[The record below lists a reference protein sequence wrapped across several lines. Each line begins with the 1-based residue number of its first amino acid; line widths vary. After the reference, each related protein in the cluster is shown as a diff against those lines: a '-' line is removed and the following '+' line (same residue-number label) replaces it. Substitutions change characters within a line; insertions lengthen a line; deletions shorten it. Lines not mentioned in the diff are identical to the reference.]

1 MIQSFFIFR
10 FFSKKITNRYQ
21 NLCYLCI
28 MAKSKFYVVWNG
40 RQVGV
45 FSNWDSCK
53 MQIEGFKGAQYKSF
67 PDRASA
73 EEAFKTG
80 YQAISQQVNEFNVQQ
95 PMFNSQCPT
104 ANVQQPIGQ
113 SIAVD
118 AACSGNPGKMEF
130 QGVFVETKT
139 HLFKSPVYEH
149 GTNNIGEFLAI
160 VYCLAWQQKKKLN
173 YPIYSDSVNAQKWV
187 REGICKTKITENEKN
202 KPLFEVIRW
211 AEKWLHNNSFRVPI
225 YKWKTEIWGEIPADF
240 GRK

>member
-1 MIQSFFIFR
+1 
-10 FFSKKITNRYQ
+10 
-21 NLCYLCI
+21 
-28 MAKSKFYVVWNG
+28 MAKSKFYVVWKG
-40 RQVGV
+40 RQAGV
-45 FSNWDSCK
+45 YSNWESCK

-67 PDRASA
+67 PDRQSA
-73 EEAFKTG
+73 EDAFKAGCQQT
-80 YQAISQQVNEFNVQQ
+80 SQRDHESTRLQVNETTRLQVE
-95 PMFNSQCPT
+95 M
-104 ANVQQPIGQ
+104 PITQ

-139 HLFKSPVYEH
+139 NLFKSPVYEH

-160 VYCLAWQQKKKLN
+160 VYCLAWQHKHKLS

-187 REGICKTKITENEKN
+187 REGVCKTKIEENEKN

-211 AEKWLHNNSFRVPI
+211 AEKWLKTNSFRVPI
-225 YKWKTEIWGEIPADF
+225 YKWKTEVWGEIPADF

>member
-1 MIQSFFIFR
+1 
-10 FFSKKITNRYQ
+10 
-21 NLCYLCI
+21 
-28 MAKSKFYVVWNG
+28 MAKSKFYVVWKG
-40 RQVGV
+40 RQAGV
-45 FSNWDSCK
+45 YSNWESCK

-67 PDRASA
+67 PDRQSA
-73 EEAFKTG
+73 EDAFKAG
-80 YQAISQQVNEFNVQQ
+80 YQQTSQRDYESTRLQVNETTRLQVE
-95 PMFNSQCPT
+95 M
-104 ANVQQPIGQ
+104 PITQ

-160 VYCLAWQQKKKLN
+160 VYCLAWQHKHKLS

-187 REGICKTKITENEKN
+187 REGVCKTKIEENEKN

-211 AEKWLHNNSFRVPI
+211 AEKWLKTNSFRVPI
-225 YKWKTEIWGEIPADF
+225 YKWKTEVWGEIPADF

>member
-1 MIQSFFIFR
+1 
-10 FFSKKITNRYQ
+10 
-21 NLCYLCI
+21 
-28 MAKSKFYVVWNG
+28 MAKNKFYVVWNG

-45 FSNWDSCK
+45 YSNWDSCK
-53 MQIEGFKGAQYKSF
+53 IQIEGYKGAQYKSF

-73 EEAFKTG
+73 EEAFKSG
-80 YQAISQQVNEFNVQQ
+80 YQQSAISHQ
-95 PMFNSQCPT
+95 PS
-104 ANVQQPIGQ
+104 AVSQQPIGQ

-139 HLFKSPVYEH
+139 HLFKSPVYEQ

-160 VYCLAWQQKKKLN
+160 VYCLAWQKKNNFN

-187 REGICKTKITENEKN
+187 REGVCKTKISETDKN
-202 KPLFEVIRW
+202 KPLFDVIRW
-211 AEKWLHNNSFRVPI
+211 AENWLKTNSFRVPI
-225 YKWKTEIWGEIPADF
+225 YKWRTEVWGEIPADF

>member
-1 MIQSFFIFR
+1 
-10 FFSKKITNRYQ
+10 
-21 NLCYLCI
+21 
-28 MAKSKFYVVWNG
+28 MAKSKFYVVWKG
-40 RQVGV
+40 RQAGV
-45 FSNWDSCK
+45 YSNWESCK

-67 PDRASA
+67 PDRQSA
-73 EEAFKTG
+73 EDAFKAGCQQT
-80 YQAISQQVNEFNVQQ
+80 SQRDYESTRLQVNETTRLQVE
-95 PMFNSQCPT
+95 M
-104 ANVQQPIGQ
+104 PITQ

-139 HLFKSPVYEH
+139 NLFKSPVYEH

-160 VYCLAWQQKKKLN
+160 VYCLAWQHKHKLS

-187 REGICKTKITENEKN
+187 REGVCKTKIEENEKN

-211 AEKWLHNNSFRVPI
+211 AEKWLKTNSFRVPI
-225 YKWKTEIWGEIPADF
+225 YKWKTEVWGEIPADF

>member
-1 MIQSFFIFR
+1 
-10 FFSKKITNRYQ
+10 
-21 NLCYLCI
+21 
-28 MAKSKFYVVWNG
+28 MAKNKFYVVWNG

-45 FSNWDSCK
+45 FSSWDSCK

-73 EEAFKTG
+73 EEAFKSG
-80 YQAISQQVNEFNVQQ
+80 YQSSAKSQQ
-95 PMFNSQCPT
+95 PR
-104 ANVQQPIGQ
+104 ANGPQPISQ

-139 HLFKSPVYEH
+139 NLFKSPVYEQ

-160 VYCLAWQQKKKLN
+160 VYCLAWQHKNKLN

-187 REGICKTKITENEKN
+187 REGVCKTKIAENEKN
-202 KPLFEVIRW
+202 KPLFDVIRW
-211 AEKWLHNNSFRVPI
+211 AERWLQTNSFRVPI

>member
-1 MIQSFFIFR
+1 
-10 FFSKKITNRYQ
+10 
-21 NLCYLCI
+21 
-28 MAKSKFYVVWNG
+28 MAKGKFYVVWNG
-40 RQVGV
+40 RNVGV
-45 FSNWDSCK
+45 YSDWDSCK

-67 PDRASA
+67 PDRQSA
-73 EEAFKTG
+73 EDAFKAG
-80 YQAISQQVNEFNVQQ
+80 YQQTSQRDYETTRLQVNETTRLQVE
-95 PMFNSQCPT
+95 M
-104 ANVQQPIGQ
+104 PITQ

-139 HLFKSPVYEH
+139 NLFKSPVYEH

-160 VYCLAWQQKKKLN
+160 VYCLAWQHKHKLS

-187 REGICKTKITENEKN
+187 REGVCKTKIEENEKN

-211 AEKWLHNNSFRVPI
+211 AEKWLKTNSFRVPI
-225 YKWKTEIWGEIPADF
+225 YKWKTEVWGEIPADF

>member
-1 MIQSFFIFR
+1 
-10 FFSKKITNRYQ
+10 
-21 NLCYLCI
+21 
-28 MAKSKFYVVWNG
+28 MAKNKFYVVWKG
-40 RQVGV
+40 RQIGIY
-45 FSNWDSCK
+45 SNWDSCK

-73 EEAFKTG
+73 ETAFKAG
-80 YQAISQQVNEFNVQQ
+80 YENSGQLSAISGQ
-95 PMFNSQCPT
+95 PS
-104 ANVQQPIGQ
+104 AVSHQPIGQ

-139 HLFKSPVYEH
+139 HLFKSPVYEQ

-160 VYCLAWQQKKKLN
+160 VYCLAWQKKNKLS

-187 REGICKTKITENEKN
+187 REGVCKTKIEENEKN
-202 KPLFEVIRW
+202 KALFDVIRW
-211 AEKWLHNNSFRVPI
+211 AEKWLQTNSFRVPI
-225 YKWKTEIWGEIPADF
+225 YKWRTEIWGEIPADF

>member
-1 MIQSFFIFR
+1 
-10 FFSKKITNRYQ
+10 
-21 NLCYLCI
+21 
-28 MAKSKFYVVWNG
+28 MAKNKFYVVWNG

-45 FSNWDSCK
+45 YSNWDSCK
-53 MQIEGFKGAQYKSF
+53 IQIEGYKGAQYESF

-73 EEAFKTG
+73 EEAFKSG
-80 YQAISQQVNEFNVQQ
+80 YQLSAISHQ
-95 PMFNSQCPT
+95 PS
-104 ANVQQPIGQ
+104 AVSQQPIGQ

-139 HLFKSPVYEH
+139 HLFKSPVYEQ

-160 VYCLAWQQKKKLN
+160 VYCLAWQKKNNIN

-187 REGICKTKITENEKN
+187 REGVCKTKISETEKN
-202 KPLFEVIRW
+202 KPLFDVIRW
-211 AEKWLHNNSFRVPI
+211 AENWLKTNSFRVPI
-225 YKWKTEIWGEIPADF
+225 YKWRTEVWGEIPADF

>member
-1 MIQSFFIFR
+1 
-10 FFSKKITNRYQ
+10 
-21 NLCYLCI
+21 
-28 MAKSKFYVVWNG
+28 MAKNKFYVVWRG

-53 MQIEGFKGAQYKSF
+53 IQIEGYKDAQYKSF

-73 EEAFKTG
+73 EEAFKSG
-80 YQAISQQVNEFNVQQ
+80 YQQSAISHQ
-95 PMFNSQCPT
+95 PS
-104 ANVQQPIGQ
+104 AVSQQPIGQ

-139 HLFKSPVYEH
+139 HLFKSPVYEQ

-160 VYCLAWQQKKKLN
+160 VYCLAWQKKNNIN

-187 REGICKTKITENEKN
+187 REGVCKTKISETEKN
-202 KPLFEVIRW
+202 KPLFDVIRW
-211 AEKWLHNNSFRVPI
+211 AENWLKTNSFRVPI
-225 YKWKTEIWGEIPADF
+225 YKWRTEVWGEIPADF